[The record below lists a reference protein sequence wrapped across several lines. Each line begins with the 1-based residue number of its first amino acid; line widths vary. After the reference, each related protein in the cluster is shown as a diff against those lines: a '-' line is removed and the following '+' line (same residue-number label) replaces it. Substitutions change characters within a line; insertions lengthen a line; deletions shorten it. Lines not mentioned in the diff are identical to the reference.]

1 MTDSEAHVR
10 QASVFAIPAVLKRLT
25 PQRRREIALQYMLKL
40 CEDTADVVR
49 TGALQ
54 VLAEVIHTFHEDKD
68 GPPQELLSFF
78 LKGENEQT
86 EAPLPNPEAER
97 LAAEAE
103 DEKDPYSDWNAQ
115 PRTSWS
121 EPSSYFQVEPT
132 FPDPDRAL
140 ICAFNFP
147 AVALTLGPAGWSR
160 LAGYYGYLARESWH
174 TPKVRSTLAASA
186 GEIARIIGA
195 KAARADVVP
204 AWWLCVSGDQR
215 EAKIKALN
223 ALPGMLGA
231 LDEEGRKEVVG
242 KMCEAWEKHVA
253 GWKER
258 EAFARQLSAVVP
270 MLRDEGLALCRIF
283 KSGLED
289 RVAAIREAVIAAVS
303 TLHLASICYLNV
315 RFRCLYYTMRYRAM
329 KRIYELPETTCS
341 GSVRL
346 GRIDIGL
353 RELFVRI
360 LAL

>member
-1 MTDSEAHVR
+1 MTDTEAHVR
-10 QASVFAIPAVLKRLT
+10 QSSVFAIPPVLKRLT
-25 PQRRREIALQYMLKL
+25 PQRRREIAFRYMLNL
-40 CEDTADVVR
+40 CEDTADTVR

-54 VLAEVIHTFHEDKD
+54 VLAEVIHTFQEDKD

-103 DEKDPYSDWNAQ
+103 DEKDPYSEWNVQ

-121 EPSSYFQVEPT
+121 EPSSYFQTEPT

-147 AVALTLGPAGWSR
+147 AVALTLGPTGWSR
-160 LAGYYGYLARESWH
+160 LSGYYGYLARESWH

-186 GEIARIIGA
+186 GEIARIVGA
-195 KAARADVVP
+195 KAARTDVVP
-204 AWWLCVSGDQR
+204 VWWTCVSGDQR

-223 ALPGMLGA
+223 SLPALLGA
-231 LDEEGRKEVVG
+231 LDEGGRAEVAG
-242 KMCEAWEKHVA
+242 RMAEAWEKHVG

-258 EAFARQLSAVVP
+258 EAFARQLGAVVP
-270 MLRDEGLALCRIF
+270 MLKSEGAVLRRIF

-303 TLHLASICYLNV
+303 GSFVLSPFVLSLWW
-315 RFRCLYYTMRYRAM
+315 RFRCLCCMMHCRVTT
-329 KRIYELPETTCS
+329 RIYE
-341 GSVRL
+341 
-346 GRIDIGL
+346 
-353 RELFVRI
+353 
-360 LAL
+360 